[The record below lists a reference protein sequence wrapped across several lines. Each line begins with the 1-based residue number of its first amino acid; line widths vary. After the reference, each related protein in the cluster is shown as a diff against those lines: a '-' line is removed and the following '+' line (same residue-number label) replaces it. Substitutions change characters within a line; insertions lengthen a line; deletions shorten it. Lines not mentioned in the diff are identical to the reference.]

1 MRFELSAGKK
11 PAVHMSTRRFY
22 SARVLILVLLASC
35 VAAGCGS
42 VDHDL
47 HTARELYRDARYE
60 DAEAW
65 LARLR
70 DDYAEMNH
78 AQRTGLHFLT
88 GMTAYRLGQADEA
101 LHELALAAHAA
112 REQANPL
119 GPEQLALLYRT
130 LEELMANRTSAAR

>member
-1 MRFELSAGKK
+1 
-11 PAVHMSTRRFY
+11 MSIRRY
-22 SARVLILVLLASC
+22 SC
-35 VAAGCGS
+35 VVWAALIGLAAACGS
-42 VDHDL
+42 VEHDL

-65 LARLR
+65 LAQLH
-70 DDYAEMNH
+70 DDYAEMDQ
-78 AQRTGLHFLT
+78 AQRAALHFLT
-88 GMTAYRLGQADEA
+88 GMTAYRLGQSDDA

-130 LEELMANRTSAAR
+130 LEELMANRVTAAR